1 MNISAGKHYLD
12 LFPIGGSE
20 KVLRSATMQRLLQIV
35 LSVALIAGAFGCAKQ
50 DGSVFTGTVYPPT
63 TEMTTVFQPTQV
75 PGSCR
80 VFAESLVF
88 VPAEL
93 TGKDISSIILN
104 EAGARGAD
112 MVLIGQTRESR
123 KDEGVQFTYF
133 GLPKEYR
140 IADQW
145 RGWRYGYA
153 LWSKQGEWVSVG
165 YKEWGNE
172 DIRFEIPLLM
182 QVALLRCR

>member
-1 MNISAGKHYLD
+1 
-12 LFPIGGSE
+12 
-20 KVLRSATMQRLLQIV
+20 MQRLRQIV
-35 LSVALIAGAFGCAKQ
+35 LSVVLIAGVSGCAKQ
-50 DGSVFTGTVYPPT
+50 QEAVFTGTVYPPT
-63 TEMTTVFQPTQV
+63 TEITTVFQPTQV
-75 PGSCR
+75 PVLCR
-80 VFAESLVF
+80 VFAEALVF

-93 TGKDISSIILN
+93 TGKDISSIILT

-123 KDEGVQFTYF
+123 KDQGVQFTYL
-133 GLPKEYR
+133 GPSREYR

-153 LWSKQGEWVSVG
+153 LWSKQGEWVSIG
-165 YKEWGNE
+165 YREWGNE
-172 DIRFEIPLLM
+172 GIRFEMPLVL